1 MIAAQADQNCSLVAN
16 SGLSASCLLFKAIM
30 GALGQIAISI
40 TAVLIAGERP
50 SPRGDF
56 NSRSAASGMATQVAS
71 NTRMSK
77 AGLRFRSPNCRLG
90 RLRPSD
96 TMMKKRTSEIRS
108 DIGIGKMFWP
118 RGNGYWLRS
127 IRKAAI
133 GMPRLRSPEQLLL
146 WQSKGKARLG
156 RGRGRCVAE

>member
-40 TAVLIAGERP
+40 TAVLIAGVRP
-50 SPRGDF
+50 SPRGDCK
-56 NSRSAASGMATQVAS
+56 SRSAASGMATQVAS

-77 AGLRFRSPNCRLG
+77 AGLCFRSPNCMLG

-108 DIGIGKMFWP
+108 DIGRGKDV
-118 RGNGYWLRS
+118 L
-127 IRKAAI
+127 A
-133 GMPRLRSPEQLLL
+133 
-146 WQSKGKARLG
+146 KGKWLLAQIKPERSKKNAKTPIT
-156 RGRGRCVAE
+156 RTAVAVAIEREGSSR